1 MKAKKII
8 FPIICII
15 LVLFITVPFLV
26 SCNADIEGV
35 NGTDIINLIFPNPY
49 VFAAQII
56 ASIVLF
62 SLVLKFVWKPYNKLM
77 DAKKEYALWEIREA
91 ELVKIEA
98 YENNE
103 KAKNE
108 FILAQAEAVNI
119 INDANE
125 KANLLKIKLLEE
137 AEFNSQ
143 LIITKSEKEN
153 EKTKKDFEL
162 TKNDEILDL
171 AMNAAEALT
180 RKNISSK
187 DNEDFIKDFISKID
201 KEL

>member
-77 DAKKEYALWEIREA
+77 DAKKEYAMSEIREA

-143 LIITKSEKEN
+143 LLITKSEKEI